1 MNQQSA
7 KKSPPPPSNLPTIRI
22 VVADDHPV
30 VRFGVKNM
38 LQNEPGFEVIG
49 EAEDGDDAITQTLEL
64 EPDILLLDVAM
75 PRLPGLEA
83 MRAIMTKSPRVK
95 IVLLT
100 STISTQQVIEALQ
113 IGARG
118 IVLKD
123 SVVGDLAQALRAV
136 LGGDYWI
143 GGERV
148 ANLLKALQG
157 LQAQAAAVPER
168 KTYGL
173 TPRELE
179 VVTCI
184 VEGCSNRDIA
194 KQFSISEET
203 VKRHLSNVHFQVK
216 RGGLQHPDAAEA
228 PLRGHHLVNEIHFH
242 AVVRLEG
249 FDVGLMELVE
259 LRVGLVGEDNHV
271 RREPVFERV
280 LRGLLNSGRRLRP
293 GCFCAILARL
303 FPCLSRRH
311 WWYLW
316 VENSLGRWLAV
327 LRLPVSC

>member
-1 MNQQSA
+1 MTPSETKQTKPAATPRSNPNPASA
-7 KKSPPPPSNLPTIRI
+7 IRI
-22 VVADDHPV
+22 LLADDHPV
-30 VRFGVKNM
+30 VRIGVRNM
-38 LQNEPGFEVIG
+38 LQSDEAFDVVG

-64 EPDILLLDVAM
+64 EPDILLLDLAM

-95 IVLLT
+95 ILLLT
-100 STISTQQVIEALQ
+100 STITTQQVIEALQ

-118 IVLKD
+118 IILKD
-123 SVVGDLAQALRAV
+123 SVAGDLSQALRAV

-148 ANLLKALQG
+148 ANLLKALQE

-203 VKRHLSNVHFQVK
+203 VKRHLSNVFDKTGVST
-216 RGGLQHPDAAEA
+216 
-228 PLRGHHLVNEIHFH
+228 
-242 AVVRLEG
+242 RLELAL
-249 FDVGLMELVE
+249 FAIAHKLV
-259 LRVGLVGEDNHV
+259 
-271 RREPVFERV
+271 
-280 LRGLLNSGRRLRP
+280 
-293 GCFCAILARL
+293 
-303 FPCLSRRH
+303 
-311 WWYLW
+311 
-316 VENSLGRWLAV
+316 
-327 LRLPVSC
+327 

>member
-1 MNQQSA
+1 MTAKAAKSRQSA
-7 KKSPPPPSNLPTIRI
+7 RNTSPAAPALPTIRI

-30 VRFGVKNM
+30 VRFGVRNM
-38 LQNEPGFEVIG
+38 LMNEPGFEVVG
-49 EAEDGDDAITQTLEL
+49 EAEDGDDAITQTIEL
-64 EPDILLLDVAM
+64 EPDILLLDLLM

-100 STISTQQVIEALQ
+100 STISQQQIIEALQ

-123 SVVGDLAQALRAV
+123 SVAGDLTQALRAV

-194 KQFSISEET
+194 KQFSLSEET
-203 VKRHLSNVHFQVK
+203 VKRHLSNIFDKTGVSTRLELALF
-216 RGGLQHPDAAEA
+216 AIA
-228 PLRGHHLVNEIHFH
+228 HHLI
-242 AVVRLEG
+242 
-249 FDVGLMELVE
+249 
-259 LRVGLVGEDNHV
+259 
-271 RREPVFERV
+271 EPQ
-280 LRGLLNSGRRLRP
+280 
-293 GCFCAILARL
+293 
-303 FPCLSRRH
+303 
-311 WWYLW
+311 
-316 VENSLGRWLAV
+316 
-327 LRLPVSC
+327 

>member
-1 MNQQSA
+1 MSQSA
-7 KKSPPPPSNLPTIRI
+7 AKQSTSTSGSVSNIRI

-30 VRFGVKNM
+30 VRFGVRNM
-38 LQNEPGFEVIG
+38 LQNEPGFEVAG

-64 EPDILLLDVAM
+64 EPDILLLDLAM

-83 MRAIMTKSPRVK
+83 MRAIMAKSPRVK

-100 STISTQQVIEALQ
+100 STISVQQIIEALQ

-123 SVVGDLAQALRAV
+123 SVVGDLGQALRAV
-136 LGGDYWI
+136 TSGDYWI

-148 ANLLKALQG
+148 VNLLKALQE

-179 VVTCI
+179 VVSCI

-194 KQFSISEET
+194 KQFTISEET
-203 VKRHLSNVHFQVK
+203 VKRHLSNVFDKTGVST
-216 RGGLQHPDAAEA
+216 
-228 PLRGHHLVNEIHFH
+228 
-242 AVVRLEG
+242 RLELAL
-249 FDVGLMELVE
+249 FAIAHKLVE
-259 LRVGLVGEDNHV
+259 L
-271 RREPVFERV
+271 
-280 LRGLLNSGRRLRP
+280 
-293 GCFCAILARL
+293 
-303 FPCLSRRH
+303 
-311 WWYLW
+311 
-316 VENSLGRWLAV
+316 
-327 LRLPVSC
+327 

>member
-1 MNQQSA
+1 MPAKAVMSRQSA
-7 KKSPPPPSNLPTIRI
+7 KRFSPKQSVPVAPAQPAIRI

-30 VRFGVKNM
+30 VRFGVRNM
-38 LQNEPGFEVIG
+38 LLNEPGFEVVG
-49 EAEDGDDAITQTLEL
+49 EAEDGDDAITQTLEF
-64 EPDILLLDVAM
+64 EPDILLLDLLM

-100 STISTQQVIEALQ
+100 ATITPQQIIEALQ

-123 SVVGDLAQALRAV
+123 AVASDLSQALRAV

-148 ANLLKALQG
+148 ANLVKALQQ
-157 LQAQAAAVPER
+157 LMAQAAAVPDR

-194 KQFSISEET
+194 KQFTISEET
-203 VKRHLSNVHFQVK
+203 VKRHLSNVFDKTGVST
-216 RGGLQHPDAAEA
+216 
-228 PLRGHHLVNEIHFH
+228 
-242 AVVRLEG
+242 RLELAL
-249 FDVGLMELVE
+249 FTIAHKLVE
-259 LRVGLVGEDNHV
+259 L
-271 RREPVFERV
+271 
-280 LRGLLNSGRRLRP
+280 
-293 GCFCAILARL
+293 
-303 FPCLSRRH
+303 
-311 WWYLW
+311 
-316 VENSLGRWLAV
+316 
-327 LRLPVSC
+327 

>member
-1 MNQQSA
+1 MSQQA
-7 KKSPPPPSNLPTIRI
+7 QKKSPAPASGAAPIRI

-30 VRFGVKNM
+30 VRFGVRNM
-38 LQNEPGFEVIG
+38 LLNEPGFEVVG

-64 EPDILLLDVAM
+64 EPDILLLDVLM

-100 STISTQQVIEALQ
+100 STISVQQIIEALQ

-118 IVLKD
+118 IVLKQ
-123 SVVGDLAQALRAV
+123 SVAADLSQALRAV

-148 ANLLKALQG
+148 ANLLKALQE

-194 KQFSISEET
+194 TQFSISEET
-203 VKRHLSNVHFQVK
+203 VKRHLSNVFDKTGVST
-216 RGGLQHPDAAEA
+216 
-228 PLRGHHLVNEIHFH
+228 
-242 AVVRLEG
+242 RLELAL
-249 FDVGLMELVE
+249 FAIAHKLVE
-259 LRVGLVGEDNHV
+259 L
-271 RREPVFERV
+271 
-280 LRGLLNSGRRLRP
+280 
-293 GCFCAILARL
+293 
-303 FPCLSRRH
+303 
-311 WWYLW
+311 
-316 VENSLGRWLAV
+316 
-327 LRLPVSC
+327 

>member
-1 MNQQSA
+1 MSETTS
-7 KKSPPPPSNLPTIRI
+7 KKSPGNGSALATIRI

-30 VRFGVKNM
+30 VRFGVKQM
-38 LQNEPGFEVIG
+38 LQNEPGFDVVG

-64 EPDILLLDVAM
+64 EPDILLLDLLM

-100 STISTQQVIEALQ
+100 STITQQQIIEALQ

-123 SVVGDLAQALRAV
+123 SVVGDLSHALRAV
-136 LGGDYWI
+136 LSGDYWI

-148 ANLLKALQG
+148 ANLLKALQE

-194 KQFSISEET
+194 TQFKISEET
-203 VKRHLSNVHFQVK
+203 VKRHLSNVFDKTGVST
-216 RGGLQHPDAAEA
+216 
-228 PLRGHHLVNEIHFH
+228 
-242 AVVRLEG
+242 RLELAL
-249 FDVGLMELVE
+249 FAIAHKLVE
-259 LRVGLVGEDNHV
+259 L
-271 RREPVFERV
+271 
-280 LRGLLNSGRRLRP
+280 
-293 GCFCAILARL
+293 
-303 FPCLSRRH
+303 
-311 WWYLW
+311 
-316 VENSLGRWLAV
+316 
-327 LRLPVSC
+327 

>member
-1 MNQQSA
+1 MPPLSQQPT
-7 KKSPPPPSNLPTIRI
+7 KRTPPPPSNLAPIRI

-38 LQNEPGFEVIG
+38 LQNEAGFEVVG

-64 EPDILLLDVAM
+64 EPDILLLDLLM

-123 SVVGDLAQALRAV
+123 SVVGDLGQALRAV
-136 LGGDYWI
+136 LSGDYWI

-194 KQFSISEET
+194 KQFAISEET
-203 VKRHLSNVHFQVK
+203 VKRHLSNVFDKTGVST
-216 RGGLQHPDAAEA
+216 
-228 PLRGHHLVNEIHFH
+228 
-242 AVVRLEG
+242 RLELAL
-249 FDVGLMELVE
+249 FSIAHKLVE
-259 LRVGLVGEDNHV
+259 L
-271 RREPVFERV
+271 
-280 LRGLLNSGRRLRP
+280 
-293 GCFCAILARL
+293 
-303 FPCLSRRH
+303 
-311 WWYLW
+311 
-316 VENSLGRWLAV
+316 
-327 LRLPVSC
+327 

>member
-1 MNQQSA
+1 MRMGQPAAKQSSSSSTNVA
-7 KKSPPPPSNLPTIRI
+7 NIRI

-30 VRFGVKNM
+30 VRFGVRNM
-38 LQNEPGFEVIG
+38 LLNEPGFEVVG

-83 MRAIMTKSPRVK
+83 MRAIMAKSPRVK

-100 STISTQQVIEALQ
+100 STISVQQIIEALQ

-123 SVVGDLAQALRAV
+123 SVVGDLGSALRAV
-136 LGGDYWI
+136 LSGDYWI

-148 ANLLKALQG
+148 ANLLKALQE

-179 VVTCI
+179 VVSCI

-194 KQFSISEET
+194 KQFTISEET
-203 VKRHLSNVHFQVK
+203 VKRHLSNVFDKTGVST
-216 RGGLQHPDAAEA
+216 
-228 PLRGHHLVNEIHFH
+228 
-242 AVVRLEG
+242 RLELAL
-249 FDVGLMELVE
+249 FAIAHKLVE
-259 LRVGLVGEDNHV
+259 L
-271 RREPVFERV
+271 
-280 LRGLLNSGRRLRP
+280 
-293 GCFCAILARL
+293 
-303 FPCLSRRH
+303 
-311 WWYLW
+311 
-316 VENSLGRWLAV
+316 
-327 LRLPVSC
+327 